1 MVKEGRTLEQT
12 SHWSTSE
19 IFTKEVLLESD
30 KVNENSLVHYWSILH
45 KSIKSSSNWKV
56 FLVRRLHPL
65 SNFEVPWKKTSKGII
80 FSLN

>member
-19 IFTKEVLLESD
+19 IFTREVLLESD
-30 KVNENSLVHYWSILH
+30 KVNQNSLVHYWSILH

-56 FLVRRLHPL
+56 L
-65 SNFEVPWKKTSKGII
+65 SEDYIH
-80 FSLN
+80 